1 MPRFGKDLAPPI
13 VALGLLLAACHP
25 TGVETVQDLDTVAT
39 TRDPNFNF
47 AAPTT
52 YKLPVTIPLISSD
65 DDPTIRPPDVLPA
78 DLTQLI
84 LRTIDTEMT
93 AQGYV
98 NVSLADGGSSAAPD
112 LVVTA
117 SALKVTNI
125 SYYYQ
130 YWCGYW
136 GYYYQPC
143 YPYYPP
149 VAVSSYVVGS
159 LIIELTPFPP
169 DTSGT
174 RELGV
179 WTALIRG
186 IQSGV
191 PSTDRARI
199 VNGISQAFSQSS
211 SYLGK

>member
-13 VALGLLLAACHP
+13 LALGLLLAACHP
-25 TGVETVQDLDTVAT
+25 TGVETITDLDTVAT
-39 TRDPNFNF
+39 TRDPSFNF

-52 YKLPVTIPLISSD
+52 YKLPVTIPLIDSD
-65 DDPTIRPPDVLPA
+65 QDPAVRPPDVLPA

-84 LRTIDTEMT
+84 LSTIDTEMT

-98 NVSLADGGSSAAPD
+98 KAGPSATPD

-117 SALKVTNI
+117 AALKVTNI

-136 GYYYQPC
+136 GYYYNPC

-159 LIIELTPFPP
+159 LIIALTPFPP
-169 DTSGT
+169 DTSGSRT
-174 RELGV
+174 PGV

-191 PSTDRARI
+191 PSTDRTRI

-211 SYLGK
+211 DYLGK

>member
-13 VALGLLLAACHP
+13 LALGLLLAACHP
-25 TGVETVQDLDTVAT
+25 TGVETISDLDVVAT

-47 AAPTT
+47 ATPTT
-52 YKLPVTIPLISSD
+52 YKLPVTIPLIGSD
-65 DDPTIRPPDVLPA
+65 QDPAVRPPDVLPA

-84 LRTIDTEMT
+84 LSTIDTEMT

-98 NVSLADGGSSAAPD
+98 KAGPSATPD

-117 SALKVTNI
+117 AALKVTNI

-136 GYYYQPC
+136 GYYYNPC

-159 LIIELTPFPP
+159 LIIDLTPFPP
-169 DTSGT
+169 DTSGSRT
-174 RELGV
+174 PGV

-211 SYLGK
+211 DYLGK

>member
-1 MPRFGKDLAPPI
+1 MSRVGKCLVPPI
-13 VALGLLLAACHP
+13 LGVGLLLAACHP
-25 TGVETVQDLDTVAT
+25 TGAAYVTDLDVVAT
-39 TRDPNFNF
+39 TRDPTFNF

-52 YKLPVTIPLISSD
+52 YKLPPSIPLISSD
-65 DDPTIRPPDVLPA
+65 QSPSVQPPNQLPA
-78 DLTQLI
+78 DLTNLI
-84 LRTIDTEMT
+84 LNTIDTEMT

-98 NVSLADGGSSAAPD
+98 NIKNSQNAPD

-117 SALKVTNI
+117 AALKVTNI

-136 GYYYQPC
+136 GYYYNPC

-159 LIIELTPFPP
+159 LIIDLTPFPP
-169 DTSGT
+169 DTSGSRT
-174 RELGV
+174 PGV

-199 VNGISQAFSQSS
+199 VNGISQALSQSS
-211 SYLGK
+211 DYLGK

>member
-25 TGVETVQDLDTVAT
+25 TGVETIQDLDTVAT

-52 YKLPVTIPLISSD
+52 YKLPVTIPLITTD
-65 DDPTIRPPDVLPA
+65 DDPTIRPPDLLPA

-84 LRTIDTEMT
+84 LSTIDTEMT

-98 NVSLADGGSSAAPD
+98 NVSLADGGSSAASD

-159 LIIELTPFPP
+159 LIIDLTPFPP

>member
-1 MPRFGKDLAPPI
+1 MSRVGKSFAPPI
-13 VALGLLLAACHP
+13 LWVGLLLAACHP
-25 TGVETVQDLDTVAT
+25 TGAQYVTDLDTVTT

-52 YKLPVTIPLISSD
+52 YRLPSTIPLITTD
-65 DDPTIRPPDVLPA
+65 DDPTIRPPDQLPA
-78 DLTQLI
+78 DLTSLI
-84 LRTIDTEMT
+84 LNTIDTEMT

-98 NVSLADGGSSAAPD
+98 NIGSSTSPPD

-117 SALKVTNI
+117 AALKVTNI

-136 GYYYQPC
+136 GYYYSPC
-143 YPYYPP
+143 YPYYAP

-159 LIIELTPFPP
+159 LILELTPFPP
-169 DTSGT
+169 DSTSSRT
-174 RELGV
+174 LGA

-186 IQSGV
+186 IQTGNA
-191 PSTDRARI
+191 STDRSRL

-211 SYLGK
+211 DYLGK